1 MTTPLVENE
10 RVANSLPFALDTATA
25 TKYSLTQSSMCGVPV
40 VTTGSGSRCILYMH
54 GGAYLYPP
62 SDFNWDTISNIASRS
77 GWCSVTPIYQR
88 VPYGNAG
95 SVVAS
100 MYEVYKQLLAD
111 DSITNI
117 VVMGDSAGGG
127 LALAL
132 CQYIAHMGDVQPD
145 KMILLSPW
153 LDIDMTN
160 PDIEPYTHTDTM
172 MRVHELVDIG
182 WYYKQDTEL
191 AWLASPITNITS
203 KLAPVLMFVGACELF
218 VPDCLLAKQL
228 LEEANVEVQLHIAD
242 DMQHDYLLFPTSET
256 DAGRDIV
263 INTLKEII

>member
-1 MTTPLVENE
+1 MSTPLVENE
-10 RVANSLPFALDTATA
+10 RINNSKPFQLDTTTA
-25 TKYSLTQSSMCGVPV
+25 TKYNMTQCTISSVPTV
-40 VTTGSGSRCILYMH
+40 VMGSGNKCILYLH
-54 GGAYLYPP
+54 GGGYLYPAC
-62 SDFNWDTISNIASRS
+62 DDNWFLLQAITSRS
-77 GWCSVTPIYQR
+77 GYFAVTPIYDR

-100 MYEVYKQLLAD
+100 MYEVYKQLLD
-111 DSITNI
+111 DDGISSI

-132 CQYIAHMGDVQPD
+132 CEYISHMGSVQPD

-160 PDIEPYTHTDTM
+160 LDIEPYTHTDTR
-172 MRVHELVDIG
+172 MRVHELVAIG
-182 WYYKQDTEL
+182 EYYKQYTDL
-191 AWLASPITNITS
+191 PWLASPILNITS
-203 KLAPVLMFVGACELF
+203 GLAPVLMFAGDQELF

-228 LEEANVEVQLHIAD
+228 FDKANVEVQLYIVD
-242 DMQHDYLLFPTSET
+242 DMQHDFPLYPSPE
-256 DAGRDIV
+256 AYEAHEII

>member
-1 MTTPLVENE
+1 MSTPLVENE
-10 RVANSLPFALDTATA
+10 RINNSKPFVLDNATA
-25 TKYSLTQSSMCGVPV
+25 VKYDMTQDSMCGVPTV
-40 VTTGSGSRCILYMH
+40 VTGSGNRCILYLH

-62 SDFNWDTISNIASRS
+62 SDFNWDTISTIASRS
-77 GWCSVTPIYQR
+77 GWFAVTPIYER

-95 SVVAS
+95 SVVPS

-111 DSITNI
+111 DSISSI

-132 CQYIAHMGDVQPD
+132 CEYIAHMGSIQPD

-160 PDIEPYTHTDTM
+160 PDIEPYTHTDKLM
-172 MRVHELVDIG
+172 MVHELVAIG
-182 WYYKQDTEL
+182 EYYKQDADL
-191 AWLASPITNITS
+191 AWLASPILNITS
-203 KLAPVLMFVGACELF
+203 ALAPVLMFVGECELF

-228 LEEANVEVQLHIAD
+228 LEKANVDVQLHIAD
-242 DMQHDYLLFPTSET
+242 DMQHDFLLFPTSQT
-256 DAGRDIV
+256 DAGRGIV
-263 INTLKEII
+263 INTLKEI